1 MVFAGPGE
9 QATVTEDKG
18 VAAAVVLDV
27 AKLVRRASALSAQIA
42 KRARKI
48 QLEIQELQRGAAGQG
63 LGSDHLPRRKAAVA
77 VASPVASPVA

>member
-1 MVFAGPGE
+1 MVF
-9 QATVTEDKG
+9 
-18 VAAAVVLDV
+18 DV